1 MTHTGHPN
9 PVSNQRHRE
18 GMPDEQKSLGSRGW
32 SLQYRPEVATL
43 QCPVRANAAIRQLGQ
58 DRDCAAA
65 LHTSASSSRWLR
77 PHCDCRRENNSRR
90 VGCKK
95 THPRKSTHRSWMEGT
110 SKSPRIARRVN
121 PVRSFAKERKMIVDQ
136 RTPALQSSNR
146 NDLTRQGRA
155 GILAGPNAFDATHR
169 SGT

>member
-43 QCPVRANAAIRQLGQ
+43 QCPVRPNAAIRHFGQ

-65 LHTSASSSRWLR
+65 LHTLASSSRWLR

-110 SKSPRIARRVN
+110 SEKARGSLEWLIPFAPSQRSKARI
-121 PVRSFAKERKMIVDQ
+121 
-136 RTPALQSSNR
+136 PALQSSNR

-155 GILAGPNAFDATHR
+155 GILAVPNAFDATHR
-169 SGT
+169 SCT